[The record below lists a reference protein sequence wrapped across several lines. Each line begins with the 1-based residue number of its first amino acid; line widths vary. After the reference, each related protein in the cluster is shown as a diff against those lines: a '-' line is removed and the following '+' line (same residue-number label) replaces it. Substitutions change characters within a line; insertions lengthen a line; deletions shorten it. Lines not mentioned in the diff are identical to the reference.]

1 MEVDKE
7 VLNEIVS
14 EQAEIIKSKALEQ
27 IKHIQEDS
35 ENSLNRIVPE
45 MMDMIKNFSVFKMLD
60 VLDIIRNGGIVKT
73 CEYKSSWN
81 DARWHLMVGSDD
93 PFYKEQPYRMLSEGR
108 YRITL
113 IMEKL
118 AEEAEA

>member
-14 EQAEIIKSKALEQ
+14 EQVEIIKSKALEQ

-45 MMDMIKNFSVFKMLD
+45 LMDMIKNFSVFKMLD

-73 CEYKSSWN
+73 CEYESSWDDNRWQLTVGGN
-81 DARWHLMVGSDD
+81 DV
-93 PFYKEQPYRMLSEGR
+93 FYKEQPYKKVGEGR

-118 AEEAEA
+118 TEETEE